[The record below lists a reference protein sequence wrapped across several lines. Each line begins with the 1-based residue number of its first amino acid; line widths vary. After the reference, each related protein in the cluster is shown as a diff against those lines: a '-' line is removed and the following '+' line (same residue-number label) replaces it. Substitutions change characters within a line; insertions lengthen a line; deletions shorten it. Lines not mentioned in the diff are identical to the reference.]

1 MKNILCFGD
10 SNTYGYNPE
19 NKTRYDW
26 NTRWTG
32 RLQQLLGNDY
42 RIIEEDCNSR
52 TTFAD
57 DFVLPYNNARDYIV
71 PCLISH
77 TPLDLIIICLG
88 TNDLK
93 FRFNLTPLNV
103 RKSMK
108 ALINIVRTTDYGTFG
123 KAPKVLL
130 MSPIR
135 IDDEVEN
142 KKYANY
148 NKESAKKSHE
158 LAVEYED
165 LAKEIDCYFFDAGSV
180 AKASKK
186 DYVHLTPEGHK
197 AIADAL
203 FAKVKEIFE

>member
-19 NKTRYDW
+19 NKTRYDFDI
-26 NTRWTG
+26 RWTG
-32 RLQQLLGNDY
+32 RLQKLLGNEY
-42 RIIEEDCNSR
+42 RIIEEGCNSR
-52 TTFAD
+52 TTFTD
-57 DFVLPYNNARDYIV
+57 DFILPYKNARDYIV
-71 PCLISH
+71 PCLLSH
-77 TPLDLIIICLG
+77 SPLDLVIVCLG

-108 ALINIVRTTDYGTFG
+108 ALINIIRTTDYTTFG
-123 KAPKVLL
+123 KVPEVLL
-130 MSPIR
+130 MAPIR

-158 LAVEYED
+158 LAIEYEA
-165 LAKEIDCYFFDAGSV
+165 LAKEINCHFFDAGTV
-180 AKASKK
+180 AKPSKI
-186 DYVHLTPEGHK
+186 DYVHMMPESHEK
-197 AIADAL
+197 LADAL
-203 FAKVKEIFE
+203 YKVVKDII